1 MFMHKISTQVLMAS
15 TPEFRILPADSLG
28 NGLTTLPP
36 PPQPRSDSML
46 IVRLCVCQ
54 GLIKKKLQKV
64 LRPALLPFR
73 PFMCNLTTL
82 KNVEC
87 GKDVEKLNY

>member
-1 MFMHKISTQVLMAS
+1 MAS
-15 TPEFRILPADSLG
+15 TPEFRIFPADSLG
-28 NGLTTLPP
+28 PGLPP
-36 PPQPRSDSML
+36 PRSYSML
-46 IVRLCVCQ
+46 IVRLCVCRVY
-54 GLIKKKLQKV
+54 KKKLQKV

>member
-15 TPEFRILPADSLG
+15 TPEFRIFPSDSLG
-28 NGLTTLPP
+28 PGLPSS
-36 PPQPRSDSML
+36 PQPRSYSML

-54 GLIKKKLQKV
+54 GLMKKKLQKV

-73 PFMCNLTTL
+73 PFMCNHTTL
-82 KNVEC
+82 ENVKC

>member
-1 MFMHKISTQVLMAS
+1 MFMHKIPTQVLMAS
-15 TPEFRILPADSLG
+15 TQEFRIFPADSLVP
-28 NGLTTLPP
+28 GLPPP
-36 PPQPRSDSML
+36 PPQPRSYSML

-54 GLIKKKLQKV
+54 GLIKQKLQKV

-73 PFMCNLTTL
+73 PFMCNHTTP

-87 GKDVEKLNY
+87 GKDVETLNY

>member
-1 MFMHKISTQVLMAS
+1 MAS
-15 TPEFRILPADSLG
+15 TPEFRIFPSDSLG
-28 NGLTTLPP
+28 PELPSS
-36 PPQPRSDSML
+36 PQPRFYSML
-46 IVRLCVCQ
+46 IVRLCICQ
-54 GLIKKKLQKV
+54 GLIKQKLQKV

-73 PFMCNLTTL
+73 PFMCNHTTP